1 MLAKSLFYIYYHN
14 QERHFLICNEHKQL
28 VSSKTWKECS
38 IIHQQTNQLI
48 VKNATLNK
56 LLARHELKPS
66 QLHKAFYD
74 VETFNTLV
82 KIDKTKYYEE
92 SIVKA
97 CNDILK

>member
-1 MLAKSLFYIYYHN
+1 M
-14 QERHFLICNEHKQL
+14 
-28 VSSKTWKECS
+28 
-38 IIHQQTNQLI
+38 
-48 VKNATLNK
+48 KNKTLNK

-66 QLHKAFYD
+66 QLHKVFYD
-74 VETFNTLV
+74 IETFNTMV

>member
-1 MLAKSLFYIYYHN
+1 M
-14 QERHFLICNEHKQL
+14 
-28 VSSKTWKECS
+28 
-38 IIHQQTNQLI
+38 
-48 VKNATLNK
+48 KNGTLNK
-56 LLARHELKPS
+56 LLTRHELKPS
-66 QLHKAFYD
+66 QLHKAFHD